1 MFKEGC
7 GVIGIWGN
15 SDASRLA
22 YFGLYALQHRGQ
34 EGCGIVTTSSNKL
47 HIVKGKG
54 LVSDVF
60 CDDKIFDR
68 LPGSVA
74 IGHNRYSTTGEK
86 GYRNVQPILI
96 RFRGGEIACV
106 HNGNLVNSASLR
118 KYLTDTGSVL
128 RGDSDT
134 ELIMHLIARSG
145 KPTVPEMLEDA
156 LSKLQGAYSIIFITP
171 DYLIAARDPHG
182 FRPLELGKLGHGYI
196 IASETCAFDIVEAE
210 YIREIKPGEILVID
224 KDGKINSHFP
234 LEKRREAFC
243 IFELIYFSR
252 PDSKI
257 FDVNVDKVRRDLGR
271 RLAVESPVDAD
282 IVISVPDSSNSA
294 ALGYAQETGIPFEI
308 GFIRNHYIGRTFI
321 KPGQLERD
329 IDAKIKYN
337 PVKGVIKKKRVVIV
351 DDSIVRGTTISKL
364 VRMIKS
370 AGAKEVHLRISSPPI
385 RFPCFYGVDT
395 PTKEELIA
403 SSKSPDEIC
412 KLTGADSLKYLSLE
426 GMLSLSTL
434 PEHSWCTA
442 CFDGKY
448 PVL

>member
-1 MFKEGC
+1 MLKEGC
-7 GVIGIWGN
+7 GVIGIWGE
-15 SDASRLA
+15 SEASRLA

-34 EGCGIVTTSSNKL
+34 EGCGIVTADGSKL

-60 CDDKIFDR
+60 HNDKIFGK
-68 LPGSVA
+68 LPGNAA

-86 GYRNVQPILI
+86 SYGNVQPLLI

-106 HNGNLVNSASLR
+106 HNGNLVNSAPLR
-118 KYLTDTGSVL
+118 RHLIDTGSVL

-134 ELIMHLIARSG
+134 EPIMHLVARSK
-145 KPTVPEMLEDA
+145 KPTVPEMVEDA
-156 LSKLQGAYSIIFITP
+156 LSQVQGAYSVIFITP
-171 DYLIAARDPHG
+171 DYLIAARDPYG
-182 FRPLELGKLGHGYI
+182 FRPLEMGKLGDGYI
-196 IASETCAFDIVEAE
+196 IARESCAFDIVGAE

-224 KDGKINSHFP
+224 KDGNTNSCFP
-234 LEKRREAFC
+234 FEKKREAFC

-252 PDSKI
+252 PDSRI

-282 IVISVPDSSNSA
+282 MVISVPDSSNSA
-294 ALGYAQETGIPFEI
+294 ALGYAQEAGIPFEI

-321 KPGQLERD
+321 NPGQLERD

-403 SSKSPDEIC
+403 SYKSAEEIR

-426 GMLSLSTL
+426 GMLSLSAL